1 MYSVKIKWTLISLFL
16 AALLC
21 ALVLPSFA
29 QERFGTVAGVVK
41 DPSGAV
47 IPAATVTLNNKATNR
62 TVTVQSRND
71 GSFTLPDVE
80 PGHYSV
86 IFERTGFNRTEVPD
100 LLVVVGKTTTV
111 DIALKLGAVQE
122 LVEVNDAALAIDTSA
137 TMISHNVT
145 IDELNTLPKT
155 RDFTGVAVFSPS
167 VNTGYV
173 DGGYQIN
180 GASGAENSYYI
191 DGVSTNSMI
200 DGSARQSATFDY
212 IQEVQVKTTGLDA
225 EYGGALGGVV
235 SAVTK
240 SGGNSYHGDLHMY
253 YFGNKL
259 GTIQSP
265 RLTIEPTTRD
275 SFQYFQDKKMKS
287 DNYEIGGALGGP
299 IIKDKLFFY
308 TAASPRWI
316 QQRRD
321 LIHFVDADGGMSRSA
336 HQINWFNKISFEPT
350 QRLRMNFTWLYT
362 PQSLTG
368 AIYGLDGY
376 APDSS
381 TNTIADARK
390 SATLGYFQPEQSYTG
405 QVDYTPTNSS
415 VLSVRGGR
423 YYLNYMDTGVQS
435 KQEWWWIYTPTNP
448 PAPADAVPTELQLP
462 GGYTSPA
469 GAQVLHDKTTRT
481 YVQVDFSQFVR
492 FAGSHNF
499 KLGIGT
505 AKNVNNVDSSWYGP
519 NGRVDLFWHHMAP
532 PPDSPPGTPPIY
544 TEAICTVCGTTET
557 GTYGYY
563 AVHDGAT
570 RGTAGSSINHLY
582 VQDSWKVFNRLTVN
596 AGVRFEKEVVP
607 SFRTDVKK
615 YAFQFGYGDKIAP
628 RIGASYDLFGNG
640 KVKISGGWGRF
651 YDWTKYDLP
660 RGTFGG
666 DVWHVYYRP
675 LNTLDV
681 YSLSL
686 NNMPGDNLW
695 PGAFRD
701 RRVPGF
707 DKIDPNVKPMS
718 SESLN
723 AGVEWEVKKSMVFTG
738 RYVRTNLNRTIE
750 DMGQLDAQGNE
761 VYNYGNPG
769 EGRNTLALSG
779 GLACPV
785 QLDGSCFVP
794 MPKAKRT
801 YDAMELSFAKR
812 FGGGYLFN
820 ASYVYSRL
828 WGNYSGLQSTDE
840 IRPATL
846 GYAFGGNQAFFSQT
860 YRPGG
865 NANRYFDLDEAVFDA
880 HGHDGLY
887 GILPTDRPHVFKFY
901 GSKEFKWGT
910 ELGAFFRLTSGTPMT
925 TQVNTMN
932 GIPMY
937 VEGRGDMGRTPV
949 FSQTDL
955 MVAHEFKVGAGETK
969 KLRFE
974 FNITNLFNQKQN
986 VYTMDRYNQ
995 EELVDDV
1002 GLDLSGVD
1010 LTKGFDWKSMVA
1022 SAGGLDPRYGRIAA
1036 FNPGLQGRFLVKF
1049 IF

>member
-1 MYSVKIKWTLISLFL
+1 MYCFNTKRTLI
-16 AALLC
+16 ALCLTVIVC
-21 ALVLPSFA
+21 AVALPSFA

-41 DPSGAV
+41 DPSDAV
-47 IPAATVTLNNKATNR
+47 LPGVVVTVKNKDTNR
-62 TVTVQSRND
+62 VVTMHTRGD
-71 GSFTLPDVE
+71 GSYTLPDIE
-80 PGHYSV
+80 PGRYSV
-86 IFERTGFNRTEVPD
+86 LFEKTGFTRSEVPD
-100 LLVVVGKTTTV
+100 ILVVVGKTTTV

-122 LVEVNDAALAIDTSA
+122 VVEVTDAAVDISA

-145 IDELNTLPKT
+145 FEELNTLPKA
-155 RDFTGVAVFSPS
+155 RDFTGVAAFSPS

-235 SAVTK
+235 SAVTR
-240 SGGNSYHGDLHMY
+240 SGGNDFHGDLHLY

-259 GTIQSP
+259 STVQGERMQIDPS
-265 RLTIEPTTRD
+265 TRD
-275 SFQYFQDKKMKS
+275 AFRYFQDKKMKS
-287 DNYEIGGALGGP
+287 DNYEIGGSLGGP

-308 TAASPRWI
+308 TAASPRWV
-316 QQRRD
+316 QQRRNYQ
-321 LIHFVDADGGMSRSA
+321 FVDGNGAMKRAAS
-336 HQINWFNKISFEPT
+336 QINWFNKLSFEPI
-350 QRLRMNFTWLYT
+350 QRLRMSFTWLYT
-362 PQSLTG
+362 PQTLTG
-368 AIYGLDGY
+368 SIYTPDGY
-376 APDSS
+376 APDTS
-381 TNTIADARK
+381 TNYLADARK

-405 QVDYTPTNSS
+405 QIDYTPTNSS
-415 VLSVRGGR
+415 VITVKGGR
-423 YYLNYMDTGVQS
+423 YYLNYMDTGVQEN
-435 KQEWWWIYTPTNP
+435 KEYWWQTSPVG
-448 PAPADAVPTELQLP
+448 VPGVPQDLQLAS
-462 GGYTSPA
+462 GYTTPA
-469 GAQVLHDKTTRT
+469 AGQVVHDLTTRS
-481 YVQVDFSQFVR
+481 YVQADFSQFVR
-492 FAGSHNF
+492 FAGAHNF
-499 KLGIGT
+499 KFGIGT
-505 AKNVNNVDSSWYGP
+505 AKNVNNVNNSWYGP
-519 NGRVDLFWHHMAP
+519 DGRVVLYWNYLDADGVLQQ
-532 PPDSPPGTPPIY
+532 S
-544 TEAICTVCGTTET
+544 ICTVCGATTT

-570 RGTAGSSINHLY
+570 RGGAGSSINHIY
-582 VQDSWKVFNRLTVN
+582 VQDSWKVLNRLTIN
-596 AGVRFEKEVVP
+596 AGVRFEKETIP
-607 SFRTDVKK
+607 SFRPDVKK
-615 YAFQFGYGDKIAP
+615 YAIQFGYGDKIAP

-640 KVKISGGWGRF
+640 KVKLSGGWGRF

-666 DVWHVYYRP
+666 DLWHVYYR
-675 LNTLDV
+675 TLDTTDV
-681 YSLSL
+681 FSLNL
-686 NNMPGDNLW
+686 NNMPGTNLW
-695 PGAFRD
+695 PGPFRD

-707 DKIDPNVKPMS
+707 DRLDPNVKPMS
-718 SESLN
+718 SDSLH
-723 AGVEWEVKKSMVFTG
+723 AGAEWELRKDMVFTG
-738 RYVRTNLNRTIE
+738 RYVRNKLNRTIE

-769 EGRNTLALSG
+769 EGRNTLALSTG
-779 GLACPV
+779 AACPIEV
-785 QLDGSCFVP
+785 GGSCFVP
-794 MPKAKRT
+794 MPKAKRV

-846 GYAFGGNQAFFSQT
+846 GYSFGGNQAFFGQT

-880 HGHDGLY
+880 HGNDGLY

-901 GSKEFKWGT
+901 GSREFKFGT
-910 ELGAFFRLTSGTPMT
+910 EIGGFFRVMSGTPMT
-925 TQVNTMN
+925 TQVNTSN

-937 VEGRGDMGRTPV
+937 VDGRGDMGRTPV

-955 MVAHEFKVGAGETK
+955 MVAHEFKVGSSETK

-974 FNITNLFNQKQN
+974 FNIMNLFNQKTN

-995 EELVDDV
+995 EELVDSV
-1002 GLDLSGVD
+1002 GLNLGCGTSGACVD
-1010 LTKGFDWKSMVA
+1010 LTKGFDWRALVTQF
-1022 SAGGLDPRYGRIAA
+1022 GGLDPRYGRPAA
-1036 FNPGLQGRFLVKF
+1036 FNPGLQGRLLVKF